1 MAAGIRS
8 VEQVGFMRSSYTAA
22 SALRRAGMDV
32 KETVIPPANGM
43 ASTIMDVKLPVMD
56 AFMKRLANGKA
67 DAYLPDLFYFDDD
80 NVAEAALSALAY
92 NGIKIPHDVRVV
104 AFSNAGLGPCFP
116 VPLAR
121 VVMDPVASGRTVAR
135 AALSYLTGHGIP
147 SDAVIK
153 PAYMRGPSFPVGNF
167 AKKGSKR

>member
-1 MAAGIRS
+1 
-8 VEQVGFMRSSYTAA
+8 
-22 SALRRAGMDV
+22 
-32 KETVIPPANGM
+32 
-43 ASTIMDVKLPVMD
+43 
-56 AFMKRLANGKA
+56 
-67 DAYLPDLFYFDDD
+67 
-80 NVAEAALSALAY
+80 VAEAALSALAY

-147 SDAVIK
+147 SDAVIAPVYVQGK
-153 PAYMRGPSFPVGNF
+153 SFPVS
-167 AKKGSKR
+167 KSKEKGK